1 MQKGVTTLGR
11 FLLEEQR
18 KYSYASG
25 EFTAILEQI
34 AFVAKV
40 IGRDVNK
47 AGLINI
53 LGQTGSTNSHGE
65 EQQKLDVYAHTKV
78 IQALDHL
85 GKVFA
90 MASEEEKEIIHIPE
104 KFPKGKYLVVFDPLD
119 GSSNI
124 DVNISIGTIFGIFKK
139 KSESEAATIQDF
151 LQPGKN
157 LVASGYVIY
166 GSSTMFVYT
175 TGNGV
180 NGFTLDPS
188 IGEFLLSHPAM
199 KMPEYGQIYSA
210 NESNSSSWKEEV
222 VAYIDCLRNYP
233 ERKYTSRYIGS
244 LVADF
249 HRNLLKGGVFLYPED
264 KQYPQGKLRLL
275 YEIIPLAFIAEQA
288 GGSATDGENN
298 IMDLV
303 PKSLHERTPV
313 VIGSTFEIALYQQFI
328 KEGIRKRKKKFA
340 KSGKSTLEKAIREP
354 VI

>member
-11 FLLEEQR
+11 FLIEEQR

-25 EFTAILEQI
+25 EFTSILEQI

-40 IGRDVNK
+40 IGREVNK
-47 AGLINI
+47 AGLVNI
-53 LGQTGSTNSHGE
+53 LGKAGTTNVQGE

-78 IQALDHL
+78 VQSLDHL

-90 MASEEEKEIIHIPE
+90 MASEEEEEVIHIPE

-139 KSESEAATIQDF
+139 KSETEEATIQDF

-180 NGFTLDPS
+180 NGFTLDQS
-188 IGEFLLSHPAM
+188 IGEFLLSHPMM
-199 KMPEYGQIYSA
+199 KMPEYGKIYSA
-210 NESNSSSWKEEV
+210 NESNNSSWKEEV

-233 ERKYTSRYIGS
+233 NRKYTSRYIGS

-264 KQYPQGKLRLL
+264 KQNPRGKLRLL
-275 YEIIPLAFIAEQA
+275 YEVIPLSFIAQEA
-288 GGSATDGENN
+288 GGLSTDGQNN
-298 IMDLV
+298 LMDIA

-313 VIGSTFEIALYQQFI
+313 VIGSKFEVALYQQFI
-328 KEGIRKRKKKFA
+328 KEGIEKRKKKFA
-340 KSGKSTLEKAIREP
+340 KSGKA
-354 VI
+354 